1 MRARKKELEINLK
14 DNNWGRQFGHFAW
27 NTKEFRSYK
36 MGHAKWDMQSEID
49 LNNQRIKHIFMV
61 GRIKMYSE
69 RKTRGDTFR
78 FSLSK
83 WARNY

>member
-1 MRARKKELEINLK
+1 
-14 DNNWGRQFGHFAW
+14 
-27 NTKEFRSYK
+27 

-83 WARNY
+83 WARNYQKQLNSYAGAEILGVKIKGKIIQ